1 MQKEKE
7 ENKENDNLKLEFKGL
22 NEKIIEEMK
31 KNNNLNNKNIEL
43 INNNIKLN
51 EENKSIKFELN
62 KNIEEKNNLSKEK
75 VKLYEEN
82 AKAKILILQY
92 NKEKNELISKN
103 NELEKE
109 LNELKELFEQ
119 KQIQSNEILMDIMNI
134 NPMILYKN
142 PTLIGLNNIGATFF
156 MNSTLQC
163 LSQTKELTIYFL
175 KPKNKNEI
183 INNNI
188 AFNNKNDYQLSPV
201 FLELFNHLWDRNC
214 PKSFSPNR
222 FMNTVNEINP
232 FFKTGQAGDAKDF
245 IIFILEQL
253 HKVLRK
259 SVASNNNSNSE
270 QINILYFN
278 KAYSLI

>member
-1 MQKEKE
+1 M
-7 ENKENDNLKLEFKGL
+7 
-22 NEKIIEEMK
+22 IIK
-31 KNNNLNNKNIEL
+31 
-43 INNNIKLN
+43 
-51 EENKSIKFELN
+51 
-62 KNIEEKNNLSKEK
+62 
-75 VKLYEEN
+75 
-82 AKAKILILQY
+82 
-92 NKEKNELISKN
+92 
-103 NELEKE
+103 
-109 LNELKELFEQ
+109 
-119 KQIQSNEILMDIMNI
+119 
-134 NPMILYKN
+134 
-142 PTLIGLNNIGATFF
+142 
-156 MNSTLQC
+156 C
-163 LSQTKELTIYFL
+163 
-175 KPKNKNEI
+175 
-183 INNNI
+183 NNNI